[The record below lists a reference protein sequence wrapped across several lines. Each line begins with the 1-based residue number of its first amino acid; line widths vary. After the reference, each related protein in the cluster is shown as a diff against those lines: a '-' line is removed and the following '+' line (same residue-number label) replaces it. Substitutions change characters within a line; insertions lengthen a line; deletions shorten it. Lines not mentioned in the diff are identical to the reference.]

1 MTYHGGQNISQ
12 PSSSSSSSSTT
23 TNTISNTNSVSDTNS
38 VSSTPVATNVSNN
51 AGSYKLE
58 PSDSSSEVKEFFDKY
73 FTDPISYSATQVDS
87 VVGFFLKRGFEES
100 SATGVATVLL
110 QQAKIDNVNVYTLLD
125 TLKGLED
132 VQISGL
138 VGEIVNYNR
147 SKVSVIGFKT
157 DNTITRQESRNI
169 VV

>member
-1 MTYHGGQNISQ
+1 MHTDYFICKTLRTGSIFNTFVIGV
-12 PSSSSSSSSTT
+12 PS
-23 TNTISNTNSVSDTNS
+23 
-38 VSSTPVATNVSNN
+38 
-51 AGSYKLE
+51 
-58 PSDSSSEVKEFFDKY
+58 F
-73 FTDPISYSATQVDS
+73 
-87 VVGFFLKRGFEES
+87 GFFLKRGFDEN

-110 QQAKIDNVNVYTLLD
+110 QQAKIDEVNVYTLLD
-125 TLKGLED
+125 TLKGLDD

-157 DNTITRQESRNI
+157 ENTVARQESRNI

>member
-1 MTYHGGQNISQ
+1 MTT
-12 PSSSSSSSSTT
+12 SSF
-23 TNTISNTNSVSDTNS
+23 
-38 VSSTPVATNVSNN
+38 
-51 AGSYKLE
+51 KLE
-58 PSDSSSEVKEFFDKY
+58 PIDSSAEVKEFFDKY
-73 FTDPISYSATQVDS
+73 FVDPISYSATQVDS
-87 VVGFFLKRGFEES
+87 VVGFFLKRGFDQS

-110 QQAKIDNVNVYTLLD
+110 QQAKIDEVNVFTLLD
-125 TLKGLED
+125 TLKGLDD

-157 DNTITRQESRNI
+157 ENTVARQEARNI